1 MGKRDER
8 VTAYIKKQREFARPI
23 LAHLREMIHAGC
35 PDVVENIKWSAPA
48 FDHKGPL
55 VGIAGFKEHVVLGF
69 WKHDLVVKGPR
80 VGMSSIGRIESMN
93 DLPSKFSL
101 VALVKKA
108 AALNEKGVKAPI
120 RSKTPKK
127 PIPMHPALRAAL
139 AKNAKAKAT
148 FDAFSPS
155 HKREYLEW
163 ITEAKGE
170 DTRARRVAQAIEWIA
185 AGKGR
190 NWKYQ

>member
-1 MGKRDER
+1 MGKRDPR
-8 VTAYIKKQREFARPI
+8 VDAYIVKQREFARPI
-23 LAHLREMIHAGC
+23 LKHLREVIHAGC
-35 PDVVENIKWSAPA
+35 PGVVETIKWSMPA
-48 FDHKGPL
+48 FEYEGPL
-55 VGIAGFKEHVVLGF
+55 VGIAGFKEHVTFAL
-69 WKHDLVVKGPR
+69 WKHDLLVKQAR
-80 VGMSSIGRIESMN
+80 TGMSSIGRIESMA
-93 DLPSKFSL
+93 DLPSKAAL

-108 AALNEKGVKAPI
+108 AVLNEKGVKAPM

-127 PIPMHPALRAAL
+127 AIPMHPALKSAL

-163 ITEAKGE
+163 ITDAKAE
-170 DTRARRVAQAIEWIA
+170 ETRARRVAQAIEWIA